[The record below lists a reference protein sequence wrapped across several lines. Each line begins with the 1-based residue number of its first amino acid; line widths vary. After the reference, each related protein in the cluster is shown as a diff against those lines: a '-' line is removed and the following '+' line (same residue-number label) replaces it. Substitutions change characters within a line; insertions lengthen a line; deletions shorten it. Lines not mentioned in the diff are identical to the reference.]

1 MAKLHK
7 DKIIYEIPT
16 IPEVGA
22 WVIFRGVT
30 RADGRYGT
38 TLALEYDAYEP
49 MAIKEMERI
58 ESEAKEK
65 FGVIFVDIHH
75 RLGRV
80 DVGQESMIVI
90 VGSAHRKE
98 GFRAL
103 EWVVDEVKHTVP
115 IFKKEI
121 NREGEFWIE
130 EGTPGGRGE
139 G

>member
-7 DKIIYEIPT
+7 EQIVYEIPT

-30 RADGRYGT
+30 RADGRYGK

-49 MAIKEMERI
+49 MAIKEMQRI
-58 ESEAKEK
+58 EEEAQKRFK
-65 FGVIFVDIHH
+65 VLFVEIHH

-80 DVGQESMIVI
+80 EVGNESMIVI
-90 VGSAHRKE
+90 VGAAHRREAFK
-98 GFRAL
+98 AV
-103 EWVVDEVKHTVP
+103 EWVVDEVKHSVP

-121 NREGEFWIE
+121 NEEGEFWIE
-130 EGTPGGRGE
+130 EGTPDNRGE
-139 G
+139 D